1 MEGIFFY
8 IEYFSGLH
16 GQIRF
21 NMELDNSATISAIVE
36 FNPEKYIKI
45 FKQVFLN
52 DPNSFQQTCNVFE
65 HIVHFKVGAVNFNS

>member
-1 MEGIFFY
+1 
-8 IEYFSGLH
+8 
-16 GQIRF
+16 
-21 NMELDNSATISAIVE
+21 MELDNSATISAIVE